1 LDCAINQKINMS
13 EEFILNFQKGGCLE
27 EDNLDKLKAAYLKHC
42 EDMNEVFY
50 IRNITDENGVSVATF
65 EECSELE
72 SEAYDLIG
80 EPEGNWIEE
89 AARDALHG
97 KLI

>member
-1 LDCAINQKINMS
+1 MNEI
-13 EEFILNFQKGGCLE
+13 FILNFQKGGCLE
-27 EDNLDKLKAAYLKHC
+27 RDDLDELKAAYLKYC
-42 EDMNEVFY
+42 EDMNEAFY
-50 IRNITDENGVSVATF
+50 IRNITDENDISVATF

-72 SEAYDLIG
+72 SMAYDLIG

-89 AARDALHG
+89 EARAALHG

>member
-1 LDCAINQKINMS
+1 MS
-13 EEFILNFQKGGCLE
+13 ETFTLNFQKGGCLE
-27 EDNLDKLKAAYLKHC
+27 RDNLDELKAAYLKHC

-50 IRNITDENGVSVATF
+50 IRSITDDNGISVATHK
-65 EECSELE
+65 ECSELE
-72 SEAYDLIG
+72 SEAYNLIG

-97 KLI
+97 QRV